1 MNATS
6 PPRPGIGLLSL
17 AVGAMLVQQ
26 GLSYL
31 ATLVFPVAMPALSEA
46 LGIATAYAGLY
57 TGLCFCVSSMGQLAC
72 GGLIVRMG
80 ALRVSQVS
88 LLLLGTGLFLAAAGE
103 VWLFVLSAL
112 ILGAGNSVSTPASS
126 HLLARY
132 APPKYAPLIFSIK
145 QTGVPVGAVTAGA
158 VVPLLVVHYGWQS
171 AFVVFGCICW
181 VFGLAIQPLRREFDS
196 DRQPRHQLSFA
207 AIGATIRTV
216 WGDEGLRG
224 YAYAMFCFVGL
235 QAIFGSFFV
244 SYLSAGMGYSLTAAG
259 SVFAL
264 AQAIAI
270 GARIGWGWI
279 GSRWV
284 QPRLVLGGLGFAMA
298 LASLAVA
305 AIGLGMPYW
314 AILAVAVCYSATAVG
329 WHGLLLAEVARRA
342 PPGRIGAIT
351 GGVVAFG
358 GAGMM
363 TYPLLHA
370 GLLHL
375 TGAYGWGFALG
386 AFPAAVVGWRL
397 VRGARRSA

>member
-1 MNATS
+1 MSTS
-6 PPRPGIGLLSL
+6 SAGKPGIGLLSL

-31 ATLVFPVAMPALSEA
+31 STLVFPVAMPALSQA
-46 LGIATAYAGLY
+46 LGIGTAYAGLY
-57 TGLCFCVSSMGQLAC
+57 TGLCFAVSSMGQLSC
-72 GGLIVRMG
+72 GGLIVRLG
-80 ALRVSQVS
+80 ALRVSQLS

-103 VWLFVLSAL
+103 IWLFALSAL
-112 ILGAGNSVSTPASS
+112 VLGFGNSVSTPASS
-126 HLLARY
+126 HLLSRY
-132 APPKYAPLIFSIK
+132 SPPKYAPLIFSIK
-145 QTGVPVGAVTAGA
+145 QTGVPVGAMTAGVA
-158 VVPLLVVHYGWQS
+158 VPLLVVTYGWQS
-171 AFVVFGCICW
+171 AFIVFGCICW

-244 SYLSAGMGYSLTAAG
+244 SYLSDGMGYSLTAAG
-259 SVFAL
+259 GIFAL

-270 GARIGWGWI
+270 VARIAWGWI
-279 GSRWV
+279 GSRWID
-284 QPRLVLGGLGFAMA
+284 PRLVLGGLGLAMA
-298 LASLAVA
+298 VASLAVA
-305 AIGLGMPYW
+305 AIGFGASYW
-314 AILAVAVCYSATAVG
+314 TILAIGVAYSATAVG

-370 GLLHL
+370 GLLQL
-375 TGAYGWGFALG
+375 TGAYGWGFALA
-386 AFPAAVVGWRL
+386 AFPAAIVGLRL
-397 VRGARRSA
+397 IRGGRQTR

>member
-132 APPKYAPLIFSIK
+132 APPK
-145 QTGVPVGAVTAGA
+145 
-158 VVPLLVVHYGWQS
+158 
-171 AFVVFGCICW
+171 
-181 VFGLAIQPLRREFDS
+181 R
-196 DRQPRHQLSFA
+196 
-207 AIGATIRTV
+207 
-216 WGDEGLRG
+216 
-224 YAYAMFCFVGL
+224 
-235 QAIFGSFFV
+235 
-244 SYLSAGMGYSLTAAG
+244 
-259 SVFAL
+259 
-264 AQAIAI
+264 
-270 GARIGWGWI
+270 
-279 GSRWV
+279 
-284 QPRLVLGGLGFAMA
+284 PRLLDQADRG
-298 LASLAVA
+298 
-305 AIGLGMPYW
+305 P
-314 AILAVAVCYSATAVG
+314 
-329 WHGLLLAEVARRA
+329 VAR
-342 PPGRIGAIT
+342 
-351 GGVVAFG
+351 
-358 GAGMM
+358 
-363 TYPLLHA
+363 
-370 GLLHL
+370 
-375 TGAYGWGFALG
+375 
-386 AFPAAVVGWRL
+386 
-397 VRGARRSA
+397 

>member
-1 MNATS
+1 MTS
-6 PPRPGIGLLSL
+6 TPPAKPGIILLSL
-17 AVGAMLVQQ
+17 AVAAMLVQQ

-31 ATLVFPVAMPALSEA
+31 STLVFPVAMPALSEA
-46 LGIATAYAGLY
+46 LGIGTAYAGLY
-57 TGLCFCVSSMGQLAC
+57 TGLCFLVSSMGQVAC
-72 GGLIVRMG
+72 GGLIVRLG
-80 ALRVSQVS
+80 ALRVSQLS
-88 LLLLGTGLFLAAAGE
+88 LLLLGTGLFLAAAGQI
-103 VWLFVLSAL
+103 WLFVLSAL

-132 APPKYAPLIFSIK
+132 SPPRYAPLIFSIK
-145 QTGVPVGAVTAGA
+145 QTGVPVGAVAAGV

-171 AFVVFGCICW
+171 AFLVFGAICW

-216 WGDEGLRG
+216 WGDAGLRG

-244 SYLSAGMGYSLTAAG
+244 SYLSTGIGYSLTAAG
-259 SVFAL
+259 TVFAL

-284 QPRLVLGGLGFAMA
+284 EPRLVLGALGVAMA
-298 LASLAVA
+298 LASLGVA

-314 AILAVAVCYSATAVG
+314 AILVVAVCYSATAVG
-329 WHGLLLAEVARRA
+329 WHGVLLAEVARRA

-370 GLLHL
+370 GLLQM

-386 AFPAAVVGWRL
+386 AFPAAVVGVRL
-397 VRGARRSA
+397 LRAR